1 MDKVMRLFIKDS
13 FYVPFFAILLGLLL
27 GAVIM
32 LLGGYDPIAAYL
44 SLFNK
49 VFGDLYNIGETIR
62 EITPLI
68 LTGLSVAFAFR
79 TGLFNIGAAGQMM
92 MGMTGATVVGVTI
105 SLPWFLHIP
114 LALLAGGLLGGIWGS
129 VAGYLKAK
137 RGINE
142 VITTIMMNWI
152 ALYLS
157 NYVIANYLFDPKNK
171 QRSLYIHDSAS
182 LSMPFLSDLFHNAR
196 MNWGIILAILAALLF
211 YILLWKT
218 KTGFELRAVGFN
230 PHGAEYAGM
239 SVSRNLILSMF
250 VSGIFAGIAGVVQIL
265 GVYHYQTVTAALP
278 AQGFDAIAVAL
289 LGGNTPVGVIL
300 AAALFGALN
309 YGSAGMKFGAEVPP
323 EIIRVVIASIIFFVA
338 AHGLIRLFLK
348 PLMKGEKSA

>member
-1 MDKVMRLFIKDS
+1 MNKIIHIFNKDS
-13 FYVPFFAILLGLLL
+13 FFIPLIAILLGFLL
-27 GAVIM
+27 GALIM
-32 LLGGYDPIAAYL
+32 LIGGYNPWIAYL

-92 MGMTGATVVGVTI
+92 IGMTGATFIGVKL
-105 SLPWFLHIP
+105 SLPWFLHVP
-114 LALLAGGLLGGIWGS
+114 LALLVGGVLGGLWGS
-129 VAGYLKAK
+129 IAGYLKAK

-142 VITTIMMNWI
+142 VITTIMLNWI

-157 NYVIANYLFDPKNK
+157 NYIIANFLFDPKNK
-171 QRSLYIHDSAS
+171 QRSLYIQDSAS
-182 LSMPFLSDLFHNAR
+182 LSMNFLSDLFHHAR
-196 MNWGIILAILAALLF
+196 MNWGIILALIGAFLF
-211 YILLWKT
+211 YIILWKT
-218 KTGFELRAVGFN
+218 KRGYELRAVGFN

-239 SVSRNLILSMF
+239 NVSRNLIISMF
-250 VSGIFAGIAGVVQIL
+250 ISGIFAGVAGVIQIL

-278 AQGFDAIAVAL
+278 SQGFDAIAVAL

-300 AAALFGALN
+300 ASTLFGSLN
-309 YGSAGMKFGAEVPP
+309 YGAAGMKFGAEVPP
-323 EIIRVVIASIIFFVA
+323 EIIRVVISSIIFFVA
-338 AHGLIRLFLK
+338 AHGLIRFFLK
-348 PLMKGEKSA
+348 PLMKGEKN